1 MLTPIRHALLFVAL
15 LVALVLLG
23 GLIGIRSLLNRLL

>member
-15 LVALVLLG
+15 LFALVLLG